1 MAKDKNR
8 SSKNVTHKLHRNG
21 FYKPK
26 KHEYTSTKGM
36 NVKFLRN
43 LHAARVDALQ
53 KKKAKI
59 AEARAAKKEAA
70 KN

>member
-43 LHAARVDALQ
+43 LHAARVDALKQ
-53 KKKAKI
+53 
-59 AEARAAKKEAA
+59 KKEAIA
-70 KN
+70 KARAEKKAAKQ